1 MKFFHR
7 YESQIHGNYRLGY
20 LRFGTITGVVMMLYI
35 LVRYLMGIP
44 AESPEAYITDGIL
57 LVAIF
62 LFTLLYR
69 NVLPERKATL
79 KELMLLG
86 MGIAVLASVLY
97 GIFLWLFGVAVP
109 EQTELF
115 TRTLRGEEA
124 VLSAPSHY
132 WAAWW
137 GIESAVK
144 LSVLGGFG
152 AFIAAL
158 VFRNEKADEHRKKTD
173 NQA

>member
-7 YESQIHGNYRLGY
+7 YESEIHGNYRKGY
-20 LRFGTITGVVMMLYI
+20 LRFGTITGVVLMLYI
-35 LVRYLMGIP
+35 FVRYMMGVP
-44 AESPEAYITDGIL
+44 AESPEAYITDGLL
-57 LVAIF
+57 LVAVF

-69 NVLPERKATL
+69 NVLPDRKATL

-86 MGIAVLASVLY
+86 LGIAVVASVLY
-97 GIFLWLFGVAVP
+97 GLFLWVFGSAVP

-124 VLSAPSHY
+124 FPTAPAHY

-152 AFIAAL
+152 AFIAAI
-158 VFRNEKADEHRKKTD
+158 VFRNEKSAVHQKNNNNE
-173 NQA
+173 